1 MLVLLD
7 LKHSFD
13 RRRYFYILKGSE
25 HEIFTINQIYLKKTK
40 GKKVSPPPPCC
51 PITETSNASLPATL
65 NTFSDA

>member
-13 RRRYFYILKGSE
+13 RRRYFYIPKGSE

-40 GKKVSPPPPCC
+40 GKKVFSPP
-51 PITETSNASLPATL
+51 NAAQ
-65 NTFSDA
+65 

>member
-25 HEIFTINQIYLKKTK
+25 HEIFTINQIYLKKN
-40 GKKVSPPPPCC
+40 KKVSPPPM
-51 PITETSNASLPATL
+51 LP
-65 NTFSDA
+65 NN

>member
-13 RRRYFYILKGSE
+13 RRRYFYIPKGSE
-25 HEIFTINQIYLKKTK
+25 HEIFTINQIYLKKHK
-40 GKKVSPPPPCC
+40 RKKSLFSPQCC

-65 NTFSDA
+65 NPFSDA

>member
-40 GKKVSPPPPCC
+40 RKKVFFPPM
-51 PITETSNASLPATL
+51 LP
-65 NTFSDA
+65 NN

>member
-40 GKKVSPPPPCC
+40 GKKVPPQCC